1 MQRTGARLYFE
12 FATDFVM
19 YFILL
24 TLLLIFCSSHQWTAL
39 HGAARYGHPAGPAVC
54 ELLIANKADVG
65 TKDATSSWWSLGG
78 AGIGRSRELH
88 PSLT

>member
-1 MQRTGARLYFE
+1 
-12 FATDFVM
+12 
-19 YFILL
+19 
-24 TLLLIFCSSHQWTAL
+24 
-39 HGAARYGHPAGPAVC
+39 
-54 ELLIANKADVG
+54 VG